1 MVSGHS
7 LLVKGSEELHQ
18 MFACWGVIA
27 TTTDSSSAT
36 VFQASSGRGD
46 MKEQELAGW
55 LLRWLMAGLF
65 LVKTHLSF
73 PGVGKAGKA
82 QASPWESL
90 KRANGSVQKARFGG
104 S

>member
-1 MVSGHS
+1 
-7 LLVKGSEELHQ
+7 
-18 MFACWGVIA
+18 
-27 TTTDSSSAT
+27 
-36 VFQASSGRGD
+36 
-46 MKEQELAGW
+46 
-55 LLRWLMAGLF
+55 MAGLF